1 MRVLLLSH
9 GAGPYGAETILLAL
23 AQGLRDRGHDVVLD
37 FPHPGPALEAART
50 FSGVTVRVTPRP
62 RLPRNL
68 QEGVRF
74 FLGIPQAVGV
84 LGRLVREVRP
94 QVTWVNSLFNPW
106 AALGARL
113 ARSPVIW
120 HLHERV
126 PGFPLGAL
134 AAAGMGVT
142 ARQIVVI
149 SNYVSGTLSSY
160 PWFRERR
167 AFLPNPLLHPLSPLP
182 NEPTG
187 PFTVGFAGQLEPR
200 KRAPDLVRAVARIP
214 DAHAVLVGDGKARG
228 AVEAAIAET
237 GTEDRV
243 RLLGFREDAPAEFH
257 RFHCMAIPSLREPFG
272 LVALEA
278 MARGLPV
285 VACRSG
291 ALPEVLG
298 GAALF
303 FPEKDVE
310 AIAHAIERLKENP
323 ELRKILRERG
333 LERVREYRKDVW
345 LDGVEALLAK
355 VAEGDSTEGDSIE
368 GDVAEGEG
376 GT

>member
-1 MRVLLLSH
+1 MRVLLISH
-9 GAGPYGAETILLAL
+9 GAGPYGAETVLLAL

-37 FPHPGPALEAART
+37 FPHPGPALEAALT

-68 QEGVRF
+68 REGIRF
-74 FLGIPQAVGV
+74 FLGIPQAAGV
-84 LGRLVREVRP
+84 LGRMVREVRP

-106 AALGARL
+106 AALGAHL

-149 SNYVSGTLSSY
+149 SNYHSGTLSMY
-160 PWFRERR
+160 PWVRKRR
-167 AFLPNPLLHPLSPLP
+167 VLLPNPLLHPLSPLP

-187 PFTVGFAGQLEPR
+187 PFTVGFAGQLEPQ
-200 KRAPDLVRAVARIP
+200 KRVPDLVRAVARIP
-214 DAHAVLVGDGKARG
+214 DVHAILVGDGKARG
-228 AVEAAIAET
+228 AVEAAVAET

-257 RFHCMAIPSLREPFG
+257 RFHCLAIPSLRESFG

-278 MARGLPV
+278 MARGLPI

-291 ALPEVLG
+291 ALPEVLA

-303 FPEKDVE
+303 FPEKNVE
-310 AIAHAIERLKENP
+310 ALAQAIERLKETP
-323 ELRKILRERG
+323 ELRRILRERG
-333 LERVREYRKDVW
+333 LERVKKYRKDVW

-355 VAEGDSTEGDSIE
+355 AVE

-376 GT
+376 GE

>member
-1 MRVLLLSH
+1 MRVLLISH
-9 GAGPYGAETILLAL
+9 GAGPYGAETVLLAL
-23 AQGLRDRGHDVVLD
+23 AEGLRDRGYDVILD
-37 FPHPGPALEAART
+37 FPHPGPALEAALT

-62 RLPRNL
+62 RLPRNSR
-68 QEGVRF
+68 EGVRF

-84 LGRLVREVRP
+84 IGRLVREVRP

-106 AALGARL
+106 AALGAHL

-126 PGFPLGAL
+126 PGFPLGTL

-142 ARQIVVI
+142 ARQIVAV
-149 SNYVSGTLSSY
+149 SNYLSGTLSIY
-160 PWFRERR
+160 PWFRKRL
-167 AFLPNPLLHPLSPLP
+167 ALLPNPLLRPLSPLP
-182 NEPTG
+182 NEPAG
-187 PFTVGFAGQLEPR
+187 PFTVGFAGQFEPQ
-200 KRAPDLVRAVARIP
+200 KRVQDLVRAVARIP
-214 DAHAVLVGDGKARG
+214 DAHAVLVGDGKART
-228 AVEAAIAET
+228 AVEEAVAET

-243 RLLGFREDAPAEFH
+243 RLLGFREDAPAEFY
-257 RFHCMAIPSLREPFG
+257 RFHCMAIPSLRESFG

-291 ALPEVLG
+291 ALPEVLA

-310 AIAHAIERLKENP
+310 AMAQAIERLKENP

-333 LERVREYRKDVW
+333 LERVKQYQKDVW

-355 VAEGDSTEGDSIE
+355 AVEGDLVGGDA
-368 GDVAEGEG
+368 AEVEEM
-376 GT
+376 T

>member
-1 MRVLLLSH
+1 MRVLLVSH
-9 GAGPYGAETILLAL
+9 GAGPYGAETVLLTL
-23 AQGLRDRGHDVVLD
+23 AEGLRDRGYDVILD
-37 FPHPGPALEAART
+37 FPHPGPALETART

-68 QEGVRF
+68 REGVPF

-84 LGRLVREVRP
+84 LCRLVREVRP

-106 AALGARL
+106 AALGAHL

-126 PGFPLGAL
+126 PGFPLGTL
-134 AAAGMGVT
+134 AAMAMGIT
-142 ARQIVVI
+142 AQQIVVI
-149 SNYVSGTLSSY
+149 SNYLSGTLSMY
-160 PWFRERR
+160 PWLRKRQ
-167 AFLPNPLLHPLSPLP
+167 ALLPNPLLHPLSPLP
-182 NEPTG
+182 NEPAG
-187 PFTVGFAGQLEPR
+187 PFTVGFAGQFER
-200 KRAPDLVRAVARIP
+200 QKRVPDLVRAVARIP
-214 DAHAVLVGDGKARG
+214 DAHAILVGDGKARG
-228 AVEAAIAET
+228 AVEEAVTET

-257 RFHCMAIPSLREPFG
+257 RFHCMAIPSLRESFG

-278 MARGLPV
+278 MARGLPI

-291 ALPEVLG
+291 ALPEVLA

-310 AIAHAIERLKENP
+310 AMARAIERVKENP
-323 ELRKILRERG
+323 ELRRVLRQRG
-333 LERVREYRKDVW
+333 LERVKEYRKDVW
-345 LDGVEALLAK
+345 LDGVEALLAN
-355 VAEGDSTEGDSIE
+355 VVEGDAAD
-368 GDVAEGEG
+368 GEEMR
-376 GT
+376 